1 MNNIILLNSII
12 VIFAIIVLG
21 VFIYTFYNYIFTT
34 KHNSINNVG
43 IINKIKSSLFK
54 LSSIGTVSTVVN
66 SSSDNNTTVVSVTD
80 EELNSLLEVVFREIG
95 DSKYISVDLLQSL
108 GLYTS
113 TVVNYLQS
121 LGYIIF

>member
-43 IINKIKSSLFK
+43 IINKIKLSLFK
-54 LSSIGTVSTVVN
+54 LSSVGTVSTLVDY
-66 SSSDNNTTVVSVTD
+66 SSDTTVVRVTD

-95 DSKYISVDLLQSL
+95 DSNYISVNLLQSL

-113 TVVNYLQS
+113 TVVSYLQG